1 MLLFF
6 LQTYGDFFTNIPDT
20 NSITL
25 IASVVCMV
33 FLYTIKTYVNQN
45 PKIKPKLK
53 MPVPVELI
61 AVSIY
66 KYISR
71 AIVVMIVW

>member
-6 LQTYGDFFTNIPDT
+6 LQTYGDFFTNIPAT
-20 NSITL
+20 NSVTL
-25 IASVVCMV
+25 IASVICMV

-45 PKIKPKLK
+45 PKIKPRLK

-61 AVSIY
+61 AVSMY
-66 KYISR
+66 RYISG
-71 AIVVMIVW
+71 AIVIVW